1 LAADIR
7 LHYKIEYTISNGS
20 NHNHLGLTVAALNS
34 SKPTNELLN
43 LWSLGMKGKK
53 SKQHLLSTCY
63 MPNAFIKHLLYAKY
77 FCVSVKL
84 NIFQVEDSLGKNN
97 NPMFLPENNT
107 VMGI

>member
-1 LAADIR
+1 
-7 LHYKIEYTISNGS
+7 
-20 NHNHLGLTVAALNS
+20 
-34 SKPTNELLN
+34 
-43 LWSLGMKGKK
+43 
-53 SKQHLLSTCY
+53 
-63 MPNAFIKHLLYAKY
+63 MPNTFIKHLLYAKY